1 MTWCVLASKNKRECF
16 FVICQCDKLCVCWAV
31 AQASTFRPSNVA
43 PIILTNSVWYVRKTQ
58 KYIFFNVEETMKS
71 VPFSLKKIGR
81 ILNQI
86 EYYLKLIESKNTGW
100 KNIFWKILK
109 FKIRRK
115 AMLVLKQTIPQKKA
129 LLSSIDLAS

>member
-1 MTWCVLASKNKRECF
+1 MTWCVLASKKKRECF

-71 VPFSLKKIGR
+71 VPFSLKKIGVG
-81 ILNQI
+81 IKSNGVLEVKIELNKLGSST
-86 EYYLKLIESKNTGW
+86 YLHC
-100 KNIFWKILK
+100 
-109 FKIRRK
+109 
-115 AMLVLKQTIPQKKA
+115 A
-129 LLSSIDLAS
+129 